1 MRIKELADT
10 AGTTV
15 RTVRYYHQEGLL
27 PTPPGTHRN
36 YTFAHLVRLTR
47 IRHLTS
53 SGLSLE
59 RVRALLRKAPIDI
72 TQELES
78 TKQAIDAHIEEL
90 LRQRARLEELQGQQN
105 PTEIPLPHKVG
116 NFYDELIQHD
126 TTGDLHK
133 TIRREK
139 HVVEVLCY
147 LGILRDYQDMWPT
160 EPTDEY
166 LDLALRMFRS
176 FEDIKARDPDDA
188 VREVKHLIDQHL
200 KIAPMK
206 AESIAEITQKFATT
220 PGAIRLLTMVYPHPN
235 QRLYIAAFLTRFA
248 KDS

>member
-27 PTPPGTHRN
+27 PVPPGTPRN
-36 YTFAHLVRLTR
+36 YSFAHLVRLTR

-59 RVRALLRKAPIDI
+59 QIQALLHKEPNDV
-72 TQELES
+72 THELEA

-90 LRQRARLEELQGQQN
+90 LRQRARLEELQAQDS
-105 PTEIPLPHKVG
+105 PTEIPLPQKVS
-116 NFYDELIQHD
+116 NFYDMLIKHD

-139 HVVEVLCY
+139 HVVEVLCH
-147 LGILRDYQDMWPT
+147 LGILRDYVDLWPID
-160 EPTDEY
+160 PTTEY
-166 LDLALRMFRS
+166 LDLALRMYRS
-176 FEDIKARDPDDA
+176 FENIKRLTPEEAAEEIDDLIS
-188 VREVKHLIDQHL
+188 EHLH
-200 KIAPMK
+200 IAPMR
-206 AESIAEITQKFATT
+206 AEAIAEITQKFAQT
-220 PGAIRLLTMVYPHPN
+220 PGAIRLLTMAYPHPN
-235 QRLYIAAFLTRFA
+235 QRLYIAAFLTRFT